1 MSEKPLVRILKIGVL
16 ASFVMPMIV
25 MGQSTIFP
33 FVFAKAIY
41 FRVLVELIVIAYAAL
56 ILWHPAYRPRRTF
69 IFYTVWALMLALIF
83 SSIFGVD
90 FTHSFWGNY
99 ERMSGVFTIVH
110 FAALMVISASVFRT
124 EKDWVPVWRVSL
136 VVGLV
141 VGITG
146 LNFLLPDDSI
156 MKIGGGGTLGNLI
169 YLANYVMFTV
179 IIAWYVWR
187 TDTNKFWRYT
197 ALAIG
202 IIGIAIMMYNGKRGP
217 FIGLLAGG
225 FIGVI
230 AYALASKEKH
240 LRQWCFGAIGALL
253 VISSLIFALRDTKL
267 IQSISVL
274 QGLTHITLSG
284 GTAET
289 RFIAWEIAWK
299 AFKEYPVFG
308 WGSENFYYAFN
319 KFYNPK
325 SLEHGYYETWFDRSH
340 NIFFDYL
347 AMNGIIGF
355 LLYISV
361 FVALFYTAIRV
372 FRKRGISLLAYLF
385 ILIFFSAFAS
395 QSVFVFDH
403 LSSFLLFFLLLA
415 FADSLCR
422 NVPLAASSTSIHNAA
437 GSGSFLSRSVLLGVI
452 AVIMLWMV
460 GTFNIRE
467 FNINNNTLIYQ
478 RLFNGRAGE
487 ALANFT
493 ALVKGS
499 SAYSQDVSSNYAQ
512 AIMSFLQDPKVA
524 QKPELQPFW
533 QLAIDGLN
541 ATIQAHPLELN
552 GFLKLAEI
560 ERMGVVFDPAGLDNA
575 EKYYEKALAL
585 SPKRQQILYS
595 WTRLKMERK
604 DYDGALKLLDRAIA
618 DNLKIGDSYWYKAIV
633 LVQIG
638 KKDEAVLV
646 LKQAFDAP
654 MRKLP
659 LNFQEAIFAADL
671 LTQFQEFALAVPYYE
686 QALKEQPQNAKLL
699 ITLANVY
706 TRLGAQD
713 KAKEMLD
720 RAQLADPKLIEEL
733 KKEVE
738 GQKK

>member
-1 MSEKPLVRILKIGVL
+1 MSEKLLVRVLKIGVL
-16 ASFVMPMIV
+16 AAFIMPLIV

-33 FVFAKAIY
+33 FVFAKGIY
-41 FRVLVELIVIAYAAL
+41 VRILVELLIVLYAAL
-56 ILWHPAYRPRRTF
+56 VLWYPVYRPRRTF
-69 IFYTVWALMLALIF
+69 IFYAVVALMAALVL

-90 FTHSFWGNY
+90 FSHSFWGNY
-99 ERMSGVFTIVH
+99 ERMSGVFTILH
-110 FAALMVISASVFRT
+110 FAALMMIAASVFRT
-124 EKDWVPVWRVSL
+124 EKEWLPVWRVAL
-136 VVGLV
+136 VVGLI

-179 IIAWYVWR
+179 IIAWYVWK
-187 TDTNKFWRYT
+187 TETNKFWRYF
-197 ALAIG
+197 AAAVG
-202 IIGIAIMMYNGKRGP
+202 IIGVGIMMYNGKRGP

-225 FIGVI
+225 VIGVV
-230 AYALASKEKH
+230 AYALASKEK
-240 LRQWCFGAIGALL
+240 RVRVWCLGVMG
-253 VISSLIFALRDTKL
+253 SLILIAGLSFVLRDTKL
-267 IQSISVL
+267 IQNISVL
-274 QGLTHITLSG
+274 QGLTHISLSG

-355 LLYISV
+355 LLYIAI
-361 FVALFYTAIRV
+361 FAAIFYTAIRA
-372 FRKRGISLLAYLF
+372 FRARGVSLLAYLF
-385 ILIFFSAFAS
+385 ILIFFSAFVS

-415 FADSLCR
+415 FADSLCKS
-422 NVPLAASSTSIHNAA
+422 AAPP
-437 GSGSFLSRSVLLGVI
+437 LSRAEARAAPSRFLALG
-452 AVIMLWMV
+452 AVVALMLWMM
-460 GTFNIRE
+460 GQYNIRE
-467 FNINNNTLIYQ
+467 FNINNNTLNYQ

-487 ALANFT
+487 ALASFT
-493 ALVKGS
+493 ALVKS
-499 SAYSQDVSSNYAQ
+499 PSEYAQDVSSNYSQ
-512 AIMSFLQDPKVA
+512 AIMGFMQDPKTA
-524 QKPELQPFW
+524 EKPELKPFW
-533 QLAIDGLN
+533 QLAVDGLQV
-541 ATIQAHPLELN
+541 TMSAHPLEIN
-552 GFLKLAEI
+552 GLLKLAEL
-560 ERMGVVFDPAGLDNA
+560 ERMGVAYDPAGLDNA
-575 EKYYEKALAL
+575 EKYYEQALAL

-604 DYDGALKLLDRAIA
+604 DSEGALKLLDRAIS
-618 DNLKIGDSYWYKAIV
+618 DNPNIGDSYWYKAIV
-633 LVQIG
+633 LTQTG
-638 KKDEAVLV
+638 KKDEAVV
-646 LKQAFDAP
+646 NLKQALDAR
-654 MRKLP
+654 MRKTP
-659 LNFQEAIFAADL
+659 ANFQEAIFAADL
-671 LTQFQEFALAVPYYE
+671 LTQFQEFEKSVVYYE
-686 QALKEQPQNAKLL
+686 QALREQPTNARLL

-706 TRLGAQD
+706 TRLGTQD

-738 GQKK
+738 KQKK

>member
-1 MSEKPLVRILKIGVL
+1 MNEKVLVRILKIGVL
-16 ASFVMPMIV
+16 ASFVMPLIV

-41 FRVLVELIVIAYAAL
+41 FRILVEFMVILYAAL
-56 ILWHPAYRPRRTF
+56 ILWHPQYRPKRTF
-69 IFYTVWALMLALIF
+69 IFYTVWALMFALIF

-90 FTHSFWGNY
+90 FSHSFWGNY
-99 ERMSGVFTIVH
+99 ERMSGVFTILH

-124 EKDWVPVWRVSL
+124 EEEWSSVWRVSL
-136 VVGLV
+136 VVGLI

-187 TDTNKFWRYT
+187 TDTNKFWRYA
-197 ALAIG
+197 ALGVG

-225 FIGVI
+225 IIGVI

-240 LRQWCFGAIGALL
+240 LRLWCLGALGALL
-253 VISSLIFALRDTKL
+253 VIAGVTFALRDTKL
-267 IQSISVL
+267 IQNISVL
-274 QGLTHITLSG
+274 QSLTHITLSG

-299 AFKEYPVFG
+299 AFREYPVFG

-347 AMNGIIGF
+347 AMNGIVGF

-361 FVALFYTAIRV
+361 FLALFYTAIRV
-372 FRKRGISLLAYLF
+372 FRKAKISLLAYLF

-422 NVPLAASSTSIHNAA
+422 TVPLAAQSTSFHAA
-437 GSGSFLSRSVLLGVI
+437 GSGFFSSRPVILGVV
-452 AVIMLWMV
+452 AVMMLWMV

-467 FNINNNTLIYQ
+467 FNINNNTLVYQ

-499 SAYSQDVSSNYAQ
+499 SVYSQDVSSNYAQ
-512 AIMSFLQDPKVA
+512 AIMNFVQDPQTA
-524 QKPELQPFW
+524 QKSELKPFW
-533 QLAIDGLN
+533 QLAIDGLQ
-541 ATIQAHPLELN
+541 ATMSAHPLELN
-552 GFLKLAEI
+552 GFLKLAEL
-560 ERMGVVFDPAGLDNA
+560 ERMGVAYDPSGLDNA
-575 EKYYEKALAL
+575 EKYYEQSLAL
-585 SPKRQQILYS
+585 SPKRQQIIYS
-595 WTRLKMERK
+595 WTRLKAERK

-618 DNLKIGDSYWYKAIV
+618 DDSNIGDSYWYKAIV
-633 LVQIG
+633 LNQMG
-638 KKDEAVLV
+638 KKDEAVV
-646 LKQAFDAP
+646 SLKKALDAR

-659 LNFQEAIFAADL
+659 ANFQEAIFAADL
-671 LTQFQEFALAVPYYE
+671 LSQFQEFALVAPYYE
-686 QALKEQPQNAKLL
+686 QALKEQPNNARLL
-699 ITLANVY
+699 ITLAGVY
-706 TRLGAQD
+706 TKLGAQD
-713 KAKEMLD
+713 KAKEMID
-720 RAQLADPKLIEEL
+720 RAQLADPKLVEEL
-733 KKEVE
+733 KKEIE
-738 GQKK
+738 NQKK